1 MFDLDFITNL
11 GLTSKLFLGFVA
23 IIFLIHII
31 FYFITDYKDIII
43 KEDIDCHITGCLF
56 SDTND
61 IKYYCYD
68 NDLSLIMFLL
78 GIQSIGLNSLCYKP
92 GTKINIKYNKFNNE
106 IYRIKWYK
114 DK

>member
-11 GLTSKLFLGFVA
+11 GLTSKLFLGVVA

-43 KEDIDCHITGCLF
+43 KKDINCHSTGCLF
-56 SDTND
+56 IDTND
-61 IKYYCYD
+61 IKYYYYD
-68 NDLSLIMFLL
+68 NYLSLIMVLL
-78 GIQSIGLNSLCYKP
+78 GIKSIGLNSLCYNP
-92 GTKINIKYNKFNNE
+92 GTKLNIKYNKYNNE
-106 IYRIKWYK
+106 IYIIKWYK